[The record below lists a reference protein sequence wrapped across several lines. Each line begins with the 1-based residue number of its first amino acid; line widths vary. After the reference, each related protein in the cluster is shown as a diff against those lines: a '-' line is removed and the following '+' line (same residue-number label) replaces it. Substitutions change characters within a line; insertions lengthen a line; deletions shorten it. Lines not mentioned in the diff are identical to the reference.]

1 MLKVA
6 AGGASGSL
14 NYAGTW
20 NASTNTPTLT
30 SSVGTKGDYYVVSVS
45 GSTNLNGITD
55 WQVSDWAV
63 FNGSIWQKVDNSE
76 AVVSVNGQ
84 TGVVVLTAANVG
96 ATPNTAY
103 VNTSGLLSGGGQLT
117 GNVTV
122 SLTSVPAANVTGLGT
137 MATQN
142 ANAVTI
148 TGGSVNSV
156 TSNASTFTNA
166 SIQSG
171 SVGNV
176 TLSNITTTGLTG
188 YLYGNGSGSNVSAST
203 TIPVGSVSG
212 AVPNTTTVTA
222 GTGLA
227 GGGALSSNI
236 TLNIANTTVT
246 SGTYGGGT
254 NAVSITVNAQG
265 QLTAAS
271 NVAIPQGTVTNVA
284 TGTGLSGGP
293 ITSSGTIN
301 IANTAVTAGSYGNAS
316 TVGTF
321 TVNGQGQLT
330 AASNTSIAIAVAAV
344 SGAVPNTVAV
354 TAGTGLNGGG
364 ALTGSV
370 TLNQTANS
378 VQQLVGTQNNGTAIG
393 TRQII
398 NFLPGSGVTLT
409 GADDSAGGR
418 SNVTIAVT
426 TPLPAPGTSG
436 NILTSNGTSWNSN
449 AAPVTGV
456 TITDDTSTNATRYV
470 TLTANTSGTITGE
483 NVSSSKLFF
492 NPSTG
497 LLSASALTATKSIT
511 GSLSAGAISYGTLGY
526 TDTSI
531 LASFTS
537 STNSYNQILVQ
548 NTNNGSSASTDFVVS
563 NDLGTASAYY
573 GDFGMNS
580 STYSGTGSMNLPN
593 AVYVQSQTVDLVL
606 GTLSSNPIHFV
617 VNNGA
622 TDAMTISATGNVT
635 TVNTLTG
642 AQVVASNG
650 LFINKS
656 SISANTTVDTGYNAM
671 STGPVTVA
679 SGISVTV
686 ASGQR
691 WVVI

>member
-14 NYAGTW
+14 NYVSTW
-20 NASTNTPTLT
+20 DASSNTPTLT
-30 SSVGTKGDYYVVSVS
+30 SSIGTKGNYYVVSVA
-45 GSTNLNGITD
+45 GTTNLNGITD
-55 WQVSDWAV
+55 WQVNDWAV
-63 FNGSIWQKVDNSE
+63 FNGSIWQKIDNSE

-122 SLTSVPAANVTGLGT
+122 SLTNVPAANVTGLGT

-176 TLSNITTTGLTG
+176 TLSNITTTSLTG

-203 TIPVGSVSG
+203 TIPVSSVSG

-246 SGTYGGGT
+246 SGTYGGGA

-293 ITSSGTIN
+293 ITASGTIS

-321 TVNGQGQLT
+321 TVNNQGQLT

-483 NVSSSKLFF
+483 NVSSTRLYF

-497 LLSASALTATKSIT
+497 LLSSTVLGATNGILINNLT
-511 GSLSAGAISYGTLGY
+511 
-526 TDTSI
+526 
-531 LASFTS
+531 
-537 STNSYNQILVQ
+537 V
-548 NTNNGSSASTDFVVS
+548 SASYAIPS
-563 NDLGTASAYY
+563 GYGAS
-573 GDFGMNS
+573 
-580 STYSGTGSMNLPN
+580 
-593 AVYVQSQTVDLVL
+593 
-606 GTLSSNPIHFV
+606 
-617 VNNGA
+617 
-622 TDAMTISATGNVT
+622 
-635 TVNTLTG
+635 
-642 AQVVASNG
+642 
-650 LFINKS
+650 
-656 SISANTTVDTGYNAM
+656 
-671 STGPVTVA
+671 STGPVTV
-679 SGISVTV
+679 SGGVTV
-686 ASGQR
+686 TVPSGSR
-691 WVVI
+691 WVII

>member
-14 NYAGTW
+14 NYVSTW
-20 NASTNTPTLT
+20 DASSNTPTLT
-30 SSVGTKGDYYVVSVS
+30 SSIGTKGNYYVVSVA
-45 GSTNLNGITD
+45 GTTNLNGITD

-76 AVVSVNGQ
+76 AVISVNGQ

-148 TGGSVNSV
+148 TGGSVNGV
-156 TSNASTFTNA
+156 TSNASTFTNT

-203 TIPVGSVSG
+203 TIPVSSVSG
-212 AVPNTTTVTA
+212 AVPNTTTVIA

-271 NVAIPQGTVTNVA
+271 NVAIPQGTVTSVA

-293 ITSSGTIN
+293 ITASGTIS

-330 AASNTSIAIAVAAV
+330 AASNTSIAMAVAAV

-378 VQQLVGTQNNGTAIG
+378 VQQLVGTQNNGVGIG

-398 NFLPGSGVTLT
+398 NFVPGSGVTLS

-483 NVSSSKLFF
+483 NVSSTKLSF

-497 LLSASALTATKSIT
+497 LLSSTVLGATNGIFINNLT
-511 GSLSAGAISYGTLGY
+511 
-526 TDTSI
+526 
-531 LASFTS
+531 
-537 STNSYNQILVQ
+537 V
-548 NTNNGSSASTDFVVS
+548 SASYAIPS
-563 NDLGTASAYY
+563 
-573 GDFGMNS
+573 
-580 STYSGTGSMNLPN
+580 
-593 AVYVQSQTVDLVL
+593 
-606 GTLSSNPIHFV
+606 
-617 VNNGA
+617 
-622 TDAMTISATGNVT
+622 
-635 TVNTLTG
+635 
-642 AQVVASNG
+642 
-650 LFINKS
+650 
-656 SISANTTVDTGYNAM
+656 GYNAM

-679 SGISVTV
+679 SGITVTV
-686 ASGQR
+686 VSGQR
-691 WVVI
+691 WVII

>member
-14 NYAGTW
+14 NYVSTW
-20 NASTNTPTLT
+20 DASSNTPTLT
-30 SSVGTKGDYYVVSVS
+30 SSIGTKGNYYVVSVA
-45 GSTNLNGITD
+45 GTTNLNGITD

-76 AVVSVNGQ
+76 SVVSVNGQ

-122 SLTSVPAANVTGLGT
+122 SLTNVPAANVTGLGT

-203 TIPVGSVSG
+203 TIPVSSVSG

-246 SGTYGGGT
+246 SGTYGGGS

-271 NVAIPQGTVTNVA
+271 NVAIPQGTVTSVA
-284 TGTGLSGGP
+284 TGTGLTGGP
-293 ITSSGTIN
+293 VTSSGTIS

-321 TVNGQGQLT
+321 TVNAQGQLT
-330 AASNTSIAIAVAAV
+330 AASNTSIAIAVGAV
-344 SGAVPNTVAV
+344 SGAVPNTI
-354 TAGTGLNGGG
+354 TISTGTGLTGGG
-364 ALTGSV
+364 DLSTNRTLSV
-370 TLNQTANS
+370 VANTT
-378 VQQLVGTQNNGTAIG
+378 QQLVGTQNNGTNIA

-398 NFLPGSGVTLT
+398 NFVPGSGVTLT
-409 GADDSAGGR
+409 GADDSANGR

-483 NVSSSKLFF
+483 NVSSTKLSF

-497 LLSASALTATKSIT
+497 TLFTANVSN
-511 GSLSAGAISYGTLGY
+511 AGNET
-526 TDTSI
+526 
-531 LASFTS
+531 FT
-537 STNSYNQILVQ
+537 
-548 NTNNGSSASTDFVVS
+548 GSSARISGDFTNATINSRTIFVTTTANSTTGIYAIPSGTSNAASWQATNNSDATNASKILIATNGSTDVQLVS
-563 NDLGTASAYY
+563 GRNGSGSYLPLSFYTNGVQNAQLDTSGNYTANGT
-573 GDFGMNS
+573 
-580 STYSGTGSMNLPN
+580 
-593 AVYVQSQTVDLVL
+593 
-606 GTLSSNPIHFV
+606 
-617 VNNGA
+617 
-622 TDAMTISATGNVT
+622 VT
-635 TVNTLTG
+635 TG
-642 AQVVASNG
+642 NG

-656 SISANTTVDTGYNAM
+656 SVSANVTVATGYNAM

-679 SGISVTV
+679 SGITVTV

-691 WVVI
+691 WVII

>member
-14 NYAGTW
+14 NYVSTW
-20 NASTNTPTLT
+20 DASSNTPTLT
-30 SSVGTKGDYYVVSVS
+30 SSIGTKGNYYVVSVA
-45 GSTNLNGITD
+45 GTTNLNGITD
-55 WQVSDWAV
+55 WQVNDWAV
-63 FNGSIWQKVDNSE
+63 FNGSIWQKIDNSE

-122 SLTSVPAANVTGLGT
+122 SLTNVPAANVTGLGT

-148 TGGSVNSV
+148 TGGSVNGV

-176 TLSNITTTGLTG
+176 TLANITTTGLTG

-203 TIPVGSVSG
+203 TIPVSSVSG

-246 SGTYGGGT
+246 SGTYGSGT

-271 NVAIPQGTVTNVA
+271 NVAIPQGTVTSVA

-293 ITSSGTIN
+293 ITASGTIS

-398 NFLPGSGVTLT
+398 NFVPGSGVTLT

-483 NVSSSKLFF
+483 NVSSTKLSF

-497 LLSASALTATKSIT
+497 TLFTANVSN
-511 GSLSAGAISYGTLGY
+511 AGNET
-526 TDTSI
+526 
-531 LASFTS
+531 FT
-537 STNSYNQILVQ
+537 
-548 NTNNGSSASTDFVVS
+548 GSSARISGDFTNATINSRTIFVTTTANSTTGIYAIPSGTSNAASWQATNNSDATNASKILIATNGSTDVQLVS
-563 NDLGTASAYY
+563 GRN
-573 GDFGMNS
+573 
-580 STYSGTGSMNLPN
+580 GTGTYLPLSFYTNGVQN
-593 AVYVQSQTVDLVL
+593 AQLDTSGNYTAN
-606 GTLSSNPIHFV
+606 GT
-617 VNNGA
+617 
-622 TDAMTISATGNVT
+622 VT
-635 TVNTLTG
+635 TG
-642 AQVVASNG
+642 NG

-656 SISANTTVDTGYNAM
+656 SVSANVTVATGYNAM

-679 SGISVTV
+679 SGITVTV
-686 ASGQR
+686 ASGSR
-691 WVVI
+691 WVII